1 MNSDKNNLR
10 YINLHT
16 SEIKEEVRK
25 ILIESKNTNSLLSL
39 LDLSGLTGLS
49 GLNFDGL
56 NLEETQ
62 LNVLSAITALNF
74 TLENLEIPSTS
85 SLNLEETQL
94 NVLSAITAL
103 NFTLENLE
111 IPSVSGLNLESSQL
125 NVLSAITALNH
136 TLENLVIPS
145 TSSLNLESSQLNVLS
160 AITALN
166 FTLENLTIPS
176 TSSLNLESTQLNL
189 LSGITAINLH
199 NEKIQTTNSSDFD
212 FELFK
217 TIISADSGNAATID
231 PYGRDCWYWTNTY
244 TASQSSSNL
253 YWYSNYTSLISELP
267 RLQKEITH
275 SHIDNG
281 CLYAV
286 VSIDKTNNFSVPFLV
301 SGTSPTGTNDHIVGW
316 AHTVRVYLIPN
327 NTKLYQGE
335 KILIHYGNKD
345 LIKHIQPECRR
356 ISLNMMASGDNGSSE
371 VIKVFSVNT
380 QSGQTSA
387 GDVAYALHSTGFCDS
402 DTGNIRNYNFVSSNK
417 RLNGLT
423 HQKLEDNNALLAEI
437 SGNIQD
443 IEEVLNDIV
452 IDIAENTFKTVE
464 TRTLTTAT
472 LTTADFNDGLNSG
485 SYSTSI
491 NLSNSNVQ
499 TIYGTAESDGTGT
512 ALIIQFSND
521 GTNWFNTSNSFFIKS
536 SPDVFSA
543 SYNFCIKFIRFIIG
557 DSADLVELTINICY
571 R

>member
-25 ILIESKNTNSLLSL
+25 ILVESKNTNSLLSL
-39 LDLSGLTGLS
+39 LDFSGLTGLS

-56 NLEETQ
+56 NLESSQLNVLSAITGLNHTLENLIIPSTSSLNLENTQ
-62 LNVLSAITALNF
+62 LNVLSAITGLNHTLENLIIPSTSSLNLENTQLNVLSAITGLNH

-85 SLNLEETQL
+85 SLNLESTQL
-94 NVLSAITAL
+94 NILSGIT
-103 NFTLENLE
+103 
-111 IPSVSGLNLESSQL
+111 G
-125 NVLSAITALNH
+125 LNH

-145 TSSLNLESSQLNVLS
+145 TSSLNLEN
-160 AITALN
+160 
-166 FTLENLTIPS
+166 
-176 TSSLNLESTQLNL
+176 TQLNL

-199 NEKIQTTNSSDFD
+199 NEKSQITNSSDFD

-217 TIISADSGNAATID
+217 TIISADSGNLATND
-231 PYGRDCWYWTNTY
+231 PYGRDCWYWTNTK
-244 TASQSSSNL
+244 TAGQSASNL

-301 SGTSPTGTNDHIVGW
+301 SGTSPTGTNDHIAGW
-316 AHTVRVYLIPN
+316 VHTVRVYLIPN

-345 LIKHIQPECRR
+345 LIKHINPECRR
-356 ISLNMMASGDNGSSE
+356 IALNMMASGDNGSNE

-387 GDVAYALHSTGFCDS
+387 GDVAYALHSAGFCDS

-423 HQKLEDNNALLAEI
+423 HQKLEDNNALLSEI

-452 IDIAENTFKTVE
+452 IDIADNTFKTVE
-464 TRTLTTAT
+464 TRTMTTAT
-472 LTTADFNDGLNSG
+472 LTSADFNDGLNLG

-491 NLSNSNVQ
+491 NLSNSNIQ
-499 TIYGTAESDGTGT
+499 TIYGTAEGDGND
-512 ALIIQFSND
+512 AVIMVQFSNN
-521 GTNWFNTSNSFFIKS
+521 GTDWFDTTNSFYIKS
-536 SPDVFSA
+536 SPTVFSA
-543 SYNFCIKFIRFIIG
+543 SYSFCIKFMRFMIINHG
-557 DSADLVELTINICY
+557 LVELTLNICY

>member
-25 ILIESKNTNSLLSL
+25 ILIESKNTNSLLSA
-39 LDLSGLTGLS
+39 LDFSGLTGLS

-62 LNVLSAITALNF
+62 LNILSSITGLNN
-74 TLENLEIPSTS
+74 TLENLIIPSVSGLNLEETQLNILS
-85 SLNLEETQL
+85 SITGLNYTLENLTIPSVSGLNLEETQL
-94 NVLSAITAL
+94 NVLSAITGL
-103 NFTLENLE
+103 NFTLENLI
-111 IPSVSGLNLESSQL
+111 IPSVSGLNLE
-125 NVLSAITALNH
+125 N
-136 TLENLVIPS
+136 
-145 TSSLNLESSQLNVLS
+145 
-160 AITALN
+160 
-166 FTLENLTIPS
+166 
-176 TSSLNLESTQLNL
+176 TQLNI

-199 NEKIQTTNSSDFD
+199 NEKIQITNSSDFD

-231 PYGRDCWYWTNTY
+231 PYGRDCWYWSNTK
-244 TASQSSSNL
+244 TAAESASNL

-275 SHIDNG
+275 DHIDNG

-286 VSIDKTNNFSVPFLV
+286 ISIDKTNNFSVPFLF
-301 SGTSPTGTNDHIVGW
+301 SGTSPTGTNDHITGW

-356 ISLNMMASGDNGSSE
+356 ISLNMMASGDNGNNE

-380 QSGQTSA
+380 QSGQTA
-387 GDVAYALHSTGFCDS
+387 VGDVAYALHSAGFCDS
-402 DTGNIRNYNFVSSNK
+402 DTGNIRNYNFVLSNK

-423 HQKLEDNNALLAEI
+423 HQKLEDSNALLAEI

-452 IDIAENTFKTVE
+452 IDISENTFKTVE

-485 SYSTSI
+485 SYSTSL
-491 NLSNSNVQ
+491 NLSNSTSQ
-499 TIYGTAESDGTGT
+499 TIFGTAESGGTGSS
-512 ALIIQFSND
+512 LIIQFSNN

-543 SYNFCIKFIRFIIG
+543 SYNFCIKFIRFIID
-557 DSADLVELTINICY
+557 DSADLVELTLNISY